1 MPRQARGEVLDPSE
15 VQVVHCIQRCVRR
28 AFLCG
33 DDPLTGTSYEHRR
46 GWIRDRLE
54 FLASVFA
61 IDCLTFSVMHNHIH
75 LVLRSR
81 ADVAAAWSDEEVA
94 RRWLRLFPRRR
105 NEDGSPAEPTKPE
118 LDMILN
124 QPEVLS
130 ERRTRL
136 SDISWWMRCT
146 AENIARRSNAEDEVR
161 GHFWEGRYRAQ
172 ILLDESSL
180 LVCAAYV
187 DLNPI
192 RAALAE
198 TPETSDY
205 TGAKDRIDDLS
216 ERHERSR
223 PSTHDWERSRAR
235 RRSGWMSPIEID
247 ERSDATGPVVE
258 ASGRRA
264 SSKGFLPVSMVRYL
278 ELLDWTGRQ
287 LRADKIGSIPAHLN
301 PILQRIGLDTHGW
314 CDVVRK
320 FGRIFKRAAG
330 TPESLAG
337 EACRRGQG
345 WLCARGNPLGLSSV

>member
-1 MPRQARGEVLDPSE
+1 M
-15 VQVVHCIQRCVRR
+15 
-28 AFLCG
+28 
-33 DDPLTGTSYEHRR
+33 TGNSYEHRR
-46 GWIRDRLE
+46 SWIRERLE

-81 ADVAAAWSDEEVA
+81 ADVVAEWSDEEVA

-105 NEDGSPAEPTKPE
+105 NGDGSPADPSKPE

-130 ERRTRL
+130 ERRIRL

-205 TGAKDRIDDLS
+205 TGAKDRIDDLG
-216 ERHERSR
+216 EREDRSR

-235 RRSGWMSPIEID
+235 QRSGWMSPIEID
-247 ERSDATGPVVE
+247 EQFDATGPMRR
-258 ASGRRA
+258 GRRSIRLDA
-264 SSKGFLPVSMVRYL
+264 GRAARDSCRYRWRGIWSCSIGRVVSCVPIKSVAFR
-278 ELLDWTGRQ
+278 
-287 LRADKIGSIPAHLN
+287 SILKWN
-301 PILQRIGLDTHGW
+301 PILQRIGLDSHGW

-320 FGRIFKRAAG
+320 FGRIFTRAAG
-330 TPESLAG
+330 TPASLAG

-345 WLCARGNPLGLSSV
+345 WLCARENPLGLTSV

>member
-33 DDPLTGTSYEHRR
+33 DDPLTGNSYEHRR

-81 ADVAAAWSDEEVA
+81 ADVVAAWSDEEVA

-105 NEDGSPAEPTKPE
+105 NEDGSPAVPSKPE

-124 QPEVLS
+124 QPEVLA
-130 ERRTRL
+130 ERRRRL

-161 GHFWEGRYRAQ
+161 GHFWEGRYHAQ
-172 ILLDESSL
+172 ILLDESRL
-180 LVCAAYV
+180 RVRAAYV

-198 TPETSDY
+198 TLETSDY

-216 ERHERSR
+216 EREDRSR
-223 PSTHDWERSRAR
+223 PSTHDWERSRRR

-247 ERSDATGPVVE
+247 ERSGEVGPAVE
-258 ASGRRA
+258 SSGRRS
-264 SSKGFLPVSMVRYL
+264 SSKGYLPVSM
-278 ELLDWTGRQ
+278 
-287 LRADKIGSIPAHLN
+287 AK
-301 PILQRIGLDTHGW
+301 
-314 CDVVRK
+314 
-320 FGRIFKRAAG
+320 
-330 TPESLAG
+330 
-337 EACRRGQG
+337 
-345 WLCARGNPLGLSSV
+345 

>member
-33 DDPLTGTSYEHRR
+33 DDPLTGNSFEHRR
-46 GWIRDRLE
+46 GWICDRLE

-81 ADVAAAWSDEEVA
+81 ADVVEAWSDEEVA
-94 RRWLRLFPRRR
+94 RRWLQLFPRRR
-105 NEDGSPAEPTKPE
+105 NEDGSPADPSKPE

-124 QPEVLS
+124 QPEVLA
-130 ERRTRL
+130 ERRRRL
-136 SDISWWMRCT
+136 SDVSWWMRCT
-146 AENIARRSNAEDEVR
+146 CENIARRSNAEDQVT

-205 TGAKDRIDDLS
+205 TGAQDRIDDLS
-216 ERHERSR
+216 EREDRSR
-223 PSTHDWERSRAR
+223 PSTHDWERRGRR

-247 ERSDATGPVVE
+247 EQCDEVGPAVE
-258 ASGRRA
+258 LSGRRA
-264 SSKGFLPVSMVRYL
+264 SSKGFLPVSMARYL

-287 LRADKIGSIPAHLN
+287 LRRDKIGSIPEHLQ

-330 TPESLAG
+330 TPASLAG
-337 EACRRGQG
+337 EASRRGQS
-345 WLCARGNPLGLSSV
+345 WLCARENPLGLSSV